1 MHGEAQ
7 ELGFDPEALR
17 EKYRYERDKR
27 VREDGTDQYLEMAG
41 AFARFADEDPY
52 ADADYSR
59 APITD
64 EVEIAIIGGGFSGL
78 LAGARLSEAGVTDFR
93 IIEAGGDFGG

>member
-1 MHGEAQ
+1 MSSETE

-17 EKYRYERDKR
+17 EKYLRERDRR

-41 AFARFADEDPY
+41 VFARFAEEDPY
-52 ADADYSR
+52 ADPNFAR
-59 APITD
+59 PAITD

-78 LAGARLSEAGVTDFR
+78 LAAARLSEAGVD
-93 IIEAGGDFGG
+93 G